1 MSSSSASSRKA
12 LSKIACNRLQKELV
26 EWQVNPPSGFKHKV
40 TDNFQRWVI
49 EVNGA
54 AGTLYANE
62 TYQLQVDFPE
72 HYPMEAPQVIFLQP
86 APLHPHIYSNGH
98 ICLDILYDS
107 WSPAMTVSSICI
119 SILSMLSSATAKPCI
134 RQTADLLFG
143 AKIFQTGMGTIVLQC
158 PEDNDRYVKNCRNGR
173 SPKQTR
179 ASFHVYH
186 PCCLCFPLSDGNVNP
201 YHTERN
207 DPETDAK
214 RWQAVYNET
223 FRAVE
228 VYLPTRISPVT
239 DKLLI
244 GSNDINNPTSPPKR
258 KIPSDC
264 KIIDEFKGMTLE
276 WTLYVKESE
285 KYYIP
290 DKKTYHLKCKKRVR
304 ELVEQRHPARFETL
318 AMEPELKQFIKDDLD
333 SFAARK
339 DFFENVGRAWKRGYL
354 LFGPPGTGKSSLV
367 AAIANYLSYNVYDL
381 QFQSV
386 RNDADLRRLLTST
399 TNRSI
404 LLIEDIDCST
414 KIAKDRGK
422 VKEDQNKEDKDRSD
436 RPSSIDPGVTL
447 SGLLNFIDGLW
458 SSCGNERIIIFTTNH
473 KEKLDPALLR
483 PGRMDVHI
491 HMGYCTPTGFRKLA
505 TTYLG
510 IKDDKLFD
518 TIDDLIQIADVTPA
532 EVAQQLMIKSDDPK
546 AALQGLIEYLDM
558 KNDKAGEDEVIKE
571 EEKEG
576 KTKDENDKNDRKQR
590 IKLDES
596 ETGSIYLT

>member
-1 MSSSSASSRKA
+1 MTS
-12 LSKIACNRLQKELV
+12 LLKEL
-26 EWQVNPPSGFKHKV
+26 PSMSTILAAYASLSAMAMLIRTILNEMIPKPMQKLINSKFSHLISNYFSS
-40 TDNFQRWVI
+40 NFTFII
-49 EVNGA
+49 E
-54 AGTLYANE
+54 E
-62 TYQLQVDFPE
+62 
-72 HYPMEAPQVIFLQP
+72 
-86 APLHPHIYSNGH
+86 
-98 ICLDILYDS
+98 
-107 WSPAMTVSSICI
+107 
-119 SILSMLSSATAKPCI
+119 
-134 RQTADLLFG
+134 
-143 AKIFQTGMGTIVLQC
+143 
-158 PEDNDRYVKNCRNGR
+158 
-173 SPKQTR
+173 
-179 ASFHVYH
+179 
-186 PCCLCFPLSDGNVNP
+186 
-201 YHTERN
+201 
-207 DPETDAK
+207 

-228 VYLPTRISPVT
+228 VYLPTRIGPTT

-244 GSNDINNPTSPPKR
+244 GSNDTNNPTSLPKR

-264 KIIDEFKGMTLE
+264 KIIDEFEGMTLE
-276 WTLYVKESE
+276 WTLHVRESE

-290 DKKTYHLKCKKRVR
+290 DKKTFHLTCKKRVR
-304 ELVEQRHPARFETL
+304 ELVEQRYFPHIAKTAQTILSKREKLNIYTYNQDRSRWESAVFRHPARFETL

-333 SFAARK
+333 SFAGRK
-339 DFFENVGRAWKRGYL
+339 DFFESVGRAWKRGYL

-367 AAIANYLSYNVYDL
+367 AAIANYLNYNVYDL

-386 RNDADLRRLLTST
+386 RNDADLRRILTST

-414 KIAKDRGK
+414 KIAKDRDK
-422 VKEDQNKEDKDRSD
+422 VKDDQDKEDKDGRPD

-518 TIDDLIQIADVTPA
+518 AIDDLIKIVDVTPA

-546 AALQGLIEYLDM
+546 AALHGLIEYLNM
-558 KNDKAGEDEVIKE
+558 KKDKPEEDRTIQEE
-571 EEKEG
+571 EEKA
-576 KTKDENDKNDRKQR
+576 KDEDDKNDGKQR
-590 IKLDES
+590 MKLEES
-596 ETGSIYLT
+596 ETGSIYLS

>member
-1 MSSSSASSRKA
+1 MAS
-12 LSKIACNRLQKELV
+12 LLKEL
-26 EWQVNPPSGFKHKV
+26 PSMS
-40 TDNFQRWVI
+40 TI
-49 EVNGA
+49 LA
-54 AGTLYANE
+54 AY
-62 TYQLQVDFPE
+62 
-72 HYPMEAPQVIFLQP
+72 
-86 APLHPHIYSNGH
+86 
-98 ICLDILYDS
+98 
-107 WSPAMTVSSICI
+107 
-119 SILSMLSSATAKPCI
+119 
-134 RQTADLLFG
+134 
-143 AKIFQTGMGTIVLQC
+143 
-158 PEDNDRYVKNCRNGR
+158 
-173 SPKQTR
+173 
-179 ASFHVYH
+179 ASFSAMAMLIRTILNEMI
-186 PCCLCFPLSDGNVNP
+186 PKPMQKFINSKFSDLVSKYFSSNFTFIV
-201 YHTERN
+201 E
-207 DPETDAK
+207 E

-228 VYLPTRISPVT
+228 VYLPTRIGPTT

-264 KIIDEFKGMTLE
+264 KIIDEFEGMTLE
-276 WTLYVKESE
+276 WRLHVKESE

-290 DKKTYHLKCKKRVR
+290 DKKTYHLTCKKRVR
-304 ELVEQRHPARFETL
+304 ELVEQRYFPHIAKTAQAMLSKREKLNIYTYNQDRSRWESAVFRHPARFETL

-333 SFAARK
+333 SFAGRK

-367 AAIANYLSYNVYDL
+367 AAIANYLNYNVYDL

-386 RNDADLRRLLTST
+386 RNDADLRRILTST

-414 KIAKDRGK
+414 KISKDRGK
-422 VKEDQNKEDKDRSD
+422 VKDDRDKEDKDGRTD

-491 HMGYCTPTGFRKLA
+491 HMAYCTPTGFRKLA

-518 TIDDLIQIADVTPA
+518 TIDDLIKIVEVTPA

-546 AALQGLIEYLDM
+546 VALQGLIDYLN
-558 KNDKAGEDEVIKE
+558 KKKDKPAEDRMIQQE
-571 EEKEG
+571 EEAKSE
-576 KTKDENDKNDRKQR
+576 DENDKKDGKQGM
-590 IKLDES
+590 KLAGS
-596 ETGSIYLT
+596 ETGSIYLS

>member
-1 MSSSSASSRKA
+1 MASLFRELPSMSTILAAYASLSAMAMLIRTILNEMIPKPIQKFIN
-12 LSKIACNRLQKELV
+12 SKF
-26 EWQVNPPSGFKHKV
+26 S
-40 TDNFQRWVI
+40 
-49 EVNGA
+49 
-54 AGTLYANE
+54 
-62 TYQLQVDFPE
+62 
-72 HYPMEAPQVIFLQP
+72 
-86 APLHPHIYSNGH
+86 
-98 ICLDILYDS
+98 
-107 WSPAMTVSSICI
+107 
-119 SILSMLSSATAKPCI
+119 
-134 RQTADLLFG
+134 DLLSNYFSSNFTF
-143 AKIFQTGMGTIVLQC
+143 II
-158 PEDNDRYVKNCRNGR
+158 E
-173 SPKQTR
+173 
-179 ASFHVYH
+179 
-186 PCCLCFPLSDGNVNP
+186 
-201 YHTERN
+201 E
-207 DPETDAK
+207 

-264 KIIDEFKGMTLE
+264 KIIDEFEGMSLQ

-290 DKKTYHLKCKKRVR
+290 DKKTYHLTCKKRVR
-304 ELVEQRHPARFETL
+304 ELVEQRYFPHIAKTAQTILSKREKLNIYTYNQDRSRWESAVFRHPARFETL
-318 AMEPELKQFIKDDLD
+318 AMEPELMQFIKDDLD

-414 KIAKDRGK
+414 KIAKDRDK
-422 VKEDQNKEDKDRSD
+422 VKEEKDKKEKDERTD

-518 TIDDLIQIADVTPA
+518 AIDDLIKVVEVTPA
-532 EVAQQLMIKSDDPK
+532 EVAQQLMVKSDDPK
-546 AALQGLIEYLDM
+546 AALHGLIEYLN
-558 KNDKAGEDEVIKE
+558 KKKDKAGEDEVIQEEEEE
-571 EEKEG
+571 EEKA
-576 KTKDENDKNDRKQR
+576 KDENDKNDGKQS

-596 ETGSIYLT
+596 ETGCIYFS